1 MTKHMPY
8 ESLGKEKIVVVFIF
22 LLAAAWYLPWR
33 AGVLND
39 NHLVFSI
46 LLYGAE
52 LFSFFT
58 IMLHLFMTWRLALRQ
73 SPPAPP
79 GLKVA
84 VLIPTLDEPVAMLRQ
99 TLLGAIRMDYPHQ
112 TWLLDDG
119 RRPQMRRL
127 AKELGCNYLTRPE
140 NTDAKAGSL
149 NNALRHVEADFLA
162 IFDADHIPSKEFLT
176 HTLGYF
182 GDENVAFVQ
191 TPQDFYNLDSYQH
204 IKSPRN
210 QSIWSEQSLFFR
222 VIQRGKDYWNAA
234 FFCGSCAVIRR
245 SALDSIG
252 GFATGTVTEDLHTS
266 LCLHKKGYTSV
277 YHPESLAYGL
287 APLAIGPYL
296 RQRTRWGQ
304 GAMQVWR
311 KEGILLA
318 RGLTIP
324 QRINYLASAITYFDG
339 WQKAIFYTAP
349 VLVLV
354 LGWLP
359 IVDMGSS
366 TFLWHFIPY
375 YVFTFWA
382 FEEINRGYGRVLQTE
397 QFNMTRFWALMVS
410 TLGWFRRKITFIVT
424 PKTASAIHGEQH
436 YMVPQY
442 TILGANAVAI
452 PFGLWGLSGYHT
464 IPTGALVA
472 GVLWASVNIGLAALV
487 VTMTMVRRHRRG
499 EYRFPVPIV
508 VRIDD
513 PLDLTELAIAEDIS
527 LSGFRI
533 YSRLAQEIAVHGKIS
548 GRLLLP
554 DVEIPF
560 AAEVVGENKGGT
572 GKMRTVGCRFLWR
585 DDATKDVLGSF
596 LHGSDLQWRVL
607 RLSERVRTPL
617 ESLRVWLM
625 GQGLH
630 GNKVRHWIPVFYHR
644 LDVPGDQQ
652 YVGLISANTSGSR
665 VFMTYD
671 TLGPEADVQML
682 TQGKYQRQFL
692 RIKADFS
699 ERVGSS
705 AAPVYVYQA
714 AESASG

>member
-1 MTKHMPY
+1 MTKYIPY
-8 ESLGKEKIVVVFIF
+8 ESLDKEKTVVVLIF
-22 LLAAAWYLPWR
+22 LLAAVWYLPWR
-33 AGVLND
+33 VGVLNE

-46 LLYGAE
+46 VLYGAE

-58 IMLHLFMTWRLALRQ
+58 IMLHLFMTWRLAVRQ
-73 SPPAPP
+73 SPPAVS

-84 VLIPTLDEPVAMLRQ
+84 VLIPSLDEPVAMLRQ

-127 AKELGCNYLTRPE
+127 AKELGCNYLTRPD
-140 NTDAKAGSL
+140 NNDAKAGSL
-149 NNALRHVEADFLA
+149 NNALSHVEADFFA
-162 IFDADHIPSKEFLT
+162 IFDADHIPSKEFIT

-182 GDENVAFVQ
+182 ADDNVAFVQ

-204 IKSPRN
+204 IKSPRS

-266 LCLHKKGYTSV
+266 LRLHKKGYTSV

-296 RQRTRWGQ
+296 RQRIRWGQ

-311 KEGILLA
+311 KEGILFA

-339 WQKAIFYTAP
+339 WQKAIFYIAP
-349 VLVLV
+349 VLVLF

-359 IVDMGSS
+359 IVDIGSS

-375 YVFTFWA
+375 YLFTFLA

-397 QFNMTRFWALMVS
+397 QFNMARFWALMVS
-410 TLGWFRRKITFIVT
+410 TLGWFREKITFLVT
-424 PKTASAIHGEQH
+424 QKTTGAIHGEHH

-442 TILGANAVAI
+442 AILGANAAAI
-452 PFGLWGLSGYHT
+452 PFGLWEFSGYHAL
-464 IPTGALVA
+464 PVGALMA
-472 GVLWASVNIGLAALV
+472 NVLWASVNIGLAALV
-487 VTMTMVRRHRRG
+487 VTMTVMRRHRRG

-513 PLDLTELAIAEDIS
+513 PSDLTELAIAEDIS

-533 YSRLAQEIAVHGKIS
+533 YSRLAQEMAVHGKIS

-560 AAEVVGENKGGT
+560 SAEVVGENEGEM
-572 GKMRTVGCRFLWR
+572 GKVRTVGCRFLWR
-585 DDATKDVLGSF
+585 DDVTRDRLGLF
-596 LHGSDLQWRVL
+596 LHGSNLQWRVL
-607 RLSERVRTPL
+607 GLSERVRTPL
-617 ESLRVWLM
+617 ENLRVWLT
-625 GQGLH
+625 GGGVYGEQA
-630 GNKVRHWIPVFYHR
+630 RRWIPVFYHR
-644 LDVPGDQQ
+644 LDVPEDQQ
-652 YVGLISANTSGSR
+652 YVGLISANASGSR

-682 TQGKYQRQFL
+682 MQGKYQRHLL

-714 AESASG
+714 AERVAG

>member
-1 MTKHMPY
+1 MTKHISY
-8 ESLGKEKIVVVFIF
+8 ESLGKEKTIVVLIF
-22 LLAAAWYLPWR
+22 FLAAAWYLPWR
-33 AGVLND
+33 AGVLNE
-39 NHLVFSI
+39 NHLMFSI

-58 IMLHLFMTWRLALRQ
+58 IMLHLFMVWRLAVRQ

-79 GLKVA
+79 GLNVA

-99 TLLGAIRMDYPHQ
+99 TLLGAMRMDYPHQ

-127 AKELGCNYLTRPE
+127 AKEIGCNYLTRPE

-149 NNALRHVEADFLA
+149 NNALRHVEADVLA

-182 GDENVAFVQ
+182 SDENVAFVQ

-204 IKSPRN
+204 IKSARS

-245 SALDSIG
+245 TALDSIG

-266 LCLHKKGYTSV
+266 LRLHKNGYTSV

-296 RQRTRWGQ
+296 TQRIRWGQ

-311 KEGILLA
+311 KEGIIFA

-324 QRINYLASAITYFDG
+324 QRLNYLASAITYFDG
-339 WQKAIFYTAP
+339 WQKAIFYISP

-359 IVDMGSS
+359 IVDIGST

-375 YVFTFWA
+375 YALTFLA

-410 TLGWFRRKITFIVT
+410 TLGWFRRKITFLVT
-424 PKTASAIHGEQH
+424 PKSVASIHGEHH
-436 YMVPQY
+436 YMIPQY

-452 PFGLWGLSGYHT
+452 PLGIWGYHALSM
-464 IPTGALVA
+464 GALMA
-472 GVLWASVNIGLAALV
+472 NVLWASVNIGLAVLV
-487 VTMTMVRRHRRG
+487 VIMTMMRHHRRG

-508 VRIDD
+508 VRIED
-513 PLDLTELAIAEDIS
+513 PSDLTELAIAEDIS
-527 LSGFRI
+527 LSGFRL

-554 DVEIPF
+554 DAEIPF
-560 AAEVVGENKGGT
+560 DAEVVGENDGET
-572 GKMRTVGCRFLWR
+572 GKIRTVGCRFLWR
-585 DDATKDVLGSF
+585 DNATRDRLGLF
-596 LHGSDLQWRVL
+596 LHGSNLQWRVL
-607 RLSERVRTPL
+607 GLSERVRTPL
-617 ESLRVWLM
+617 ERLRAWLI
-625 GQGLH
+625 GREVH
-630 GNKVRHWIPVFYHR
+630 GDTIRRWIPVFYHR
-644 LDVPGDQQ
+644 LDLPEDRQ

-665 VFMTYD
+665 VFLTYD

-682 TQGKYQRQFL
+682 MQGKYQRQFL

-699 ERVGSS
+699 ERAGSS

-714 AESASG
+714 AETAPG